1 MTDMDKLMQD
11 YEEAR
16 DEVITVRKSIKW
28 AVAFEMDE
36 ETMSELQ
43 ERYDYAIVVFDQVC
57 NQLIEAGI
65 PAYKLILMEMG
76 E

>member
-1 MTDMDKLMQD
+1 MTNTDKLMQD

-43 ERYDYAIVVFDQVC
+43 E
-57 NQLIEAGI
+57 
-65 PAYKLILMEMG
+65 
-76 E
+76 

>member
-43 ERYDYAIVVFDQVC
+43 ERYDYAIVVFDQAC

-65 PAYKLILMEMG
+65 PAYKLILMGMG